1 MDDIETG
8 TGSNHRILPHVIVA
22 AARAKFNNMKVNG
35 DWNKVDPRDAHI
47 LALITKVNELTSSNA
62 AVLTTGSTNS
72 NAIFQTNDGVVL
84 SKGCISGTKVARYM
98 PKFKGECIKIYGKK
112 N

>member
-47 LALITKVNELTSSNA
+47 LALTTQVNELKTSRSTALATGKTSSDD
-62 AVLTTGSTNS
+62 V
-72 NAIFQTNDGVVL
+72 FQTDHGVVL
-84 SKGCISGTKVARYM
+84 SKGAFLVPKWQGTGRNS
-98 PKFKGECIKIYGKK
+98 KGTAS
-112 N
+112 

>member
-35 DWNKVDPRDAHI
+35 DWNKVDPRDAQI
-47 LALITKVNELTSSNA
+47 LALITQVKELKASKIA
-62 AVLTTGSTNS
+62 ALATGSTN
-72 NAIFQTNDGVVL
+72 NDDVFKTDDGIVL
-84 SKGCISGTKVARYM
+84 SKGCIPGTKIAM
-98 PKFKGECIKIYGKK
+98 
-112 N
+112 